1 MKNNDILYIQ
11 KIIGYCD
18 IVDSHWVNMKEI
30 MQYFNHQNLFSY
42 QQAYALF
49 KLENMFQ
56 DCLMNLNKNMMRFLG
71 EKSKA

>member
-42 QQAYALF
+42 QQACAVF
-49 KLENMFQ
+49 KLENLFQ
-56 DCLMNLNKNMMRFLG
+56 DYLMNLNKSMIISCG
-71 EKSKA
+71 GK